1 MRATW
6 IVALAAG
13 VAITGCA
20 TKPKPVAATG
30 PTCPALK
37 VETWGPVLEAATQ
50 KAFGAELQ
58 RRFGSTGTHIL
69 VDRATDAKGDL
80 VVTGRRIGPAKFAMP
95 ETGKGGEIQVVFQAC
110 TNKVLKTRKLAELEA
125 EPKPI
130 PKDDEPAA

>member
-13 VAITGCA
+13 VAMTGCA
-20 TKPKPVAATG
+20 TKPKPVATG

-37 VETWGPVLEAATQ
+37 TEIWAPVLDAAKQ
-50 KAFGAELQ
+50 KAFDNELQ

-95 ETGKGGEIQVVFQAC
+95 ETGKGGEVQAVFQAC
-110 TNKVLKTRKLAELEA
+110 TNRVLKTRKLADLEA
-125 EPKPI
+125 DPKPI
-130 PKDDEPAA
+130 PKDEPTT